1 MSKGGFLMQTGVIYA
16 RYSCEKQT
24 ENSILGQVRECKE
37 FAARNDIEIIG
48 IYKDEAI
55 SGRTATKRPSFMQMI
70 KDGENHKFDNVIV
83 WKGDRFSRSR
93 ADAAK
98 YKSILKNKGIRVLS
112 ATEANI
118 TGPEAIL
125 MDGINEAFAEYFSVE
140 LAAKVERGMTQN
152 ALDGKWNGGKIAFGY
167 TLTPDKKVEINEE
180 EAAVVR
186 KIFNMYITRNITI
199 PEITDELNSQ
209 GFRFKFGRK
218 LSKSVVSRI
227 LNNEKY
233 YGIYRFREVVNK
245 TLYPPI
251 ISENEFNRA
260 QDKLKKLRHRTSN
273 SKCCIQR
280 YYLTGILKCGECGE
294 FFSGHSSAY
303 RNVRYSNYVCN
314 NRRYKKGCDMDLI
327 DKDQIEKL
335 VACAAYDFIMDS
347 TNEDALIE
355 RLMQFGKNIDN
366 PEIAAKKKNLEKS
379 RERFQNI
386 QNAIEHGCGYEQFT
400 ARLQELASDIKL
412 QEKELE
418 EDEQKYA
425 YVSPDSIREFLRRTR
440 EYLVN
445 TDISMEQIINL
456 VVHEVQVFKDKTVI
470 IIFKYAN
477 GKTGSSLIRE
487 SLSSEG
493 KQEVHQM
500 LKILNVLG
508 MDDYKFHLPMIQRYR
523 SPQK

>member
-1 MSKGGFLMQTGVIYA
+1 M
-16 RYSCEKQT
+16 
-24 ENSILGQVRECKE
+24 ILVVKSL
-37 FAARNDIEIIG
+37 F
-48 IYKDEAI
+48 KI
-55 SGRTATKRPSFMQMI
+55 S
-70 KDGENHKFDNVIV
+70 
-83 WKGDRFSRSR
+83 
-93 ADAAK
+93 
-98 YKSILKNKGIRVLS
+98 
-112 ATEANI
+112 
-118 TGPEAIL
+118 
-125 MDGINEAFAEYFSVE
+125 
-140 LAAKVERGMTQN
+140 
-152 ALDGKWNGGKIAFGY
+152 
-167 TLTPDKKVEINEE
+167 LTPNKKVEINEE

-260 QDKLKKLRHRTSN
+260 QDKLKKLRHRTAN

-314 NRRYKKGCDMDLI
+314 NRRYKKGCNMDLI

-445 TDISMEQIINL
+445 TEISMEQIINL

-487 SLSSEG
+487 SLSSEV
-493 KQEVHQM
+493 KQEVHQKL
-500 LKILNVLG
+500 LKANPYVDMFLYGIIIDLKP
-508 MDDYKFHLPMIQRYR
+508 YIERWRER
-523 SPQK
+523 SKNKKSS